1 MPRFQPQESLRIEDD
16 QMPETLTPDICVIGG
31 GPAGLAAA
39 FAAAGEGVAVVLVEK
54 AALGGSDL
62 TSGAIPSKALLA
74 AAEINELLR
83 RGPAIGVT
91 GAPIQVNF
99 AKVREHMAA
108 VGAAIAANVTPERLT
123 ALGVKVVSAA
133 ARFTDRDTIEAG
145 DVVIR
150 ARRIILAVGAAPAPP
165 EIPGLD
171 GIDTLTAAGVFDL
184 TRKPTHLIVLGASR
198 EGLELAQ
205 AFNRL
210 GIDTTVLDR
219 GPALPEVDPELSA
232 IVVDR
237 LRAEGVRVRVGI
249 DIVSV
254 GRRRGGVRFTVSDPE
269 NDTAAID
276 GSHLLVV
283 AGRKPNVDGLALDIA
298 GIRAD
303 DAGIVVD
310 RALRTGNRRVYAIG
324 DAVAGRAD
332 AARSHDQA
340 VRVVRAILFR
350 LAVVD
355 RSDEAPFV
363 AFTDPALAT
372 VGLDEAAA
380 RRRHGGRA
388 RVLRFPFA
396 ENDRAQIERMPAGM
410 IKVVVSPRGRVLGA
424 GIVGHDAGE
433 MIALWSLAVARRL
446 PVSALAALPAP
457 YLTRADISR
466 RVAAGLAER
475 DAAEGPGLAAI
486 WRRRIIDVLGRFG

>member
-1 MPRFQPQESLRIEDD
+1 
-16 QMPETLTPDICVIGG
+16 MPETLTPDICIIGG
-31 GPAGLAAA
+31 GPAGIAAA
-39 FAAAGEGVAVVLVEK
+39 LAAAGEGVAVVLVEK
-54 AALGGSDL
+54 GVLGGADL
-62 TSGAIPSKALLA
+62 VSGAVPRQALLA
-74 AAEINELLR
+74 AAEVNELLR

-91 GAPIQVNF
+91 GAPLQVNL
-99 AKVREHMAA
+99 AKVREHLAT
-108 VGAAIAANVTPERLT
+108 VGAAVAANVTPERLT
-123 ALGVKVVSAA
+123 ALGVRVVHAA
-133 ARFTDRDTIEAG
+133 ARFTDRDTVAAG

-150 ARRIILAVGAAPAPP
+150 ARRTILAVGAEPAPP

-171 GIDTLTAAGVFDL
+171 GIDYLTASGVFDL
-184 TRKPTHLIVLGASR
+184 SRKPTHLIVLGAGR

-210 GIDTTVLDR
+210 GIDATVLDR
-219 GPALPEVDPELSA
+219 GPALPEVDPELVA
-232 IVVDR
+232 IVIER
-237 LRAEGVRVRVGI
+237 LRAEGIRVRVGV

-254 GRRRGGVRFTVSDPE
+254 GRRRGGVRFTVSDP
-269 NDTAAID
+269 DDDAAAID
-276 GSHLLVV
+276 GSHLLI
-283 AGRKPNVDGLALDIA
+283 ATGRKPAIDGLDLAIA

-303 DAGIVVD
+303 ADGIVVD
-310 RALRTGNRRVYAIG
+310 RHLRTANRRVYAIG

-332 AARSHDQA
+332 AARGHHQA
-340 VRVVRAILFR
+340 AQVMKAILFR
-350 LAVVD
+350 LAVAD
-355 RSDEAPFV
+355 RSGEAPFV

-380 RRRHGGRA
+380 RRRYGEGV

-396 ENDRAQIERMPAGM
+396 ENDRAQIERLPAGM
-410 IKVVVSPRGRVLGA
+410 IKAVVGPRGHVLGA

-466 RVAAGLAER
+466 RIAAGLRER
-475 DAAEGPGLAAI
+475 DVQPGLTAI
-486 WRRRIIDVLGRFG
+486 WRQRVIGLLQKFG

>member
-1 MPRFQPQESLRIEDD
+1 
-16 QMPETLTPDICVIGG
+16 MPETLTPDICIIGG
-31 GPAGLAAA
+31 GPAGIAAALAAA
-39 FAAAGEGVAVVLVEK
+39 SEGVAVVLVEK
-54 AALGGSDL
+54 GALGGSDL
-62 TSGAIPSKALLA
+62 VSGAVPRQALLA
-74 AAEINELLR
+74 AAEVNELLR

-91 GAPIQVNF
+91 GAPLQVNL
-99 AKVREHMAA
+99 AKVREHLAT
-108 VGAAIAANVTPERLT
+108 VGAAVAANVTPERLT
-123 ALGVKVVSAA
+123 ALGVQVVNAA
-133 ARFTDRDTIEAG
+133 ARFTDRDTVTAG
-145 DVVIR
+145 EVEIR
-150 ARRIILAVGAAPAPP
+150 ARRIILAVGAEPAPP

-171 GIDTLTAAGVFDL
+171 GVDYLTAAGIFDL
-184 TRKPTHLIVLGASR
+184 SRKPTHIVVFGAGH

-219 GPALPEVDPELSA
+219 GPALPEVDPELVA

-237 LRAEGVRVRVGI
+237 LRAEGIRVRVGV

-254 GRRRGGVRFTVSDPE
+254 GRRRGGVRFTVSDPVE
-269 NDTAAID
+269 DAAAID
-276 GSHLLVV
+276 GSHLLI
-283 AGRKPNVDGLALDIA
+283 ATGRKPAIDGLDLDIA

-303 DAGIVVD
+303 AHGIVVD
-310 RALRTGNRRVYAIG
+310 RHLRTANRRVYAIG

-332 AARSHDQA
+332 AARGHHQA
-340 VRVVRAILFR
+340 AQVVKAILFR

-355 RSDEAPFV
+355 SSAEAPFV

-380 RRRHGGRA
+380 RGRYGEGV

-410 IKVVVSPRGRVLGA
+410 IKAVIGPRGRVLGA

-446 PVSALAALPAP
+446 PISALADLSAP

-466 RVAAGLAER
+466 RIAASLSQR
-475 DAAEGPGLAAI
+475 DVRPGLAVL
-486 WRRRIIDVLGRFG
+486 WRRRLIDLLRRLG